1 MSDIRDFLALI
12 QPIVNN
18 ADPSLCRLT
27 DWRMTVNS
35 AFVGDGGPNRCVCVN
50 DPGPEIA
57 PNCNRGDLFWSERW
71 DGTMEALRELKTRA
85 ERAERRGDGYVIIAL
100 EREWESFSG
109 DWGETANT
117 VAIFPAFLER
127 LDRTEGNDLNAGLR
141 DWLDRLDAARRARRE
156 G

>member
-12 QPIVNN
+12 QPNVTN
-18 ADPSLCRLT
+18 ADPSQCKLT

-35 AFVGDGGPNRCVCVN
+35 AFVGDGGPNRCIAVN
-50 DPGPEIA
+50 NPGPEIA

-85 ERAERRGDGYVIIAL
+85 ERAEQGEGYAVIAL

-109 DWGETANT
+109 DWGEAANT

-127 LDRTEGNDLNAGLR
+127 IDRTEGSNLNAGYH
-141 DWLDRLDAARRARRE
+141 DWLDRLDEAHLSQRDE
-156 G
+156 